1 MLPGGNTLLPLL
13 VFLAG
18 SIAAPEKRQ
27 EPRQPIM
34 LDRSGGFV
42 VGGKTIESPTFP
54 GMTLSCDHGYME
66 YFIPWRPRRTGIVMW
81 HSSSTQV
88 WQNRWDGG
96 EGYKDMFLRR
106 GYPVYLWD
114 GPRVGRANWACE
126 PSTYTP
132 SYRDQ
137 GNFVAWNF
145 GPEFGSFWPGVQF
158 PTDDEEA
165 WRQATSSRYVE
176 IDTVENVHMQAQAA
190 AVAADDGRL
199 GESVV
204 LLGNSASG
212 LRAQLAA
219 IKSNSSAIQ
228 AVVAYE
234 SYGCVFPDNANL
246 TGIYPG
252 FPGTPGPSPN
262 GTTPPISAPFGP
274 FFVTPEEFK
283 KLAQLKA
290 VQFVWGDHRDESF
303 PMLRQTRQAAALINA
318 YGGNASLFFLAKDAG
333 LEGSTH
339 SAFAD
344 MDNDKVAALLDDF
357 LVENGLDGYDDD
369 EDER

>member
-1 MLPGGNTLLPLL
+1 MQLPCLGKLYMKKQLLTLD
-13 VFLAG
+13 VA
-18 SIAAPEKRQ
+18 
-27 EPRQPIM
+27 
-34 LDRSGGFV
+34 V
-42 VGGKTIESPTFP
+42 
-54 GMTLSCDHGYME
+54 TLSCDHGYME

-106 GYPVYLWD
+106 DYPVYLWD

-219 IKSNSSAIQ
+219 IKSNASAIQ

-252 FPGTPGPSPN
+252 FPGTPGPSSN